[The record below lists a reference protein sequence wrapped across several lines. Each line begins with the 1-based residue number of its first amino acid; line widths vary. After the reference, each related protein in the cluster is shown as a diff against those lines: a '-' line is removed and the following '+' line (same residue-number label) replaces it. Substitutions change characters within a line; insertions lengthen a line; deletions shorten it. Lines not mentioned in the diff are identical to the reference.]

1 MAANGIRPT
10 HNLEPFMDQHARSLP
25 EARSPQRACAGYVFG
40 TQDPRTFPKEE
51 QE

>member
-25 EARSPQRACAGYVFG
+25 ECAKSSKSLRRIRFWDAR
-40 TQDPRTFPKEE
+40 PKNVS
-51 QE
+51 